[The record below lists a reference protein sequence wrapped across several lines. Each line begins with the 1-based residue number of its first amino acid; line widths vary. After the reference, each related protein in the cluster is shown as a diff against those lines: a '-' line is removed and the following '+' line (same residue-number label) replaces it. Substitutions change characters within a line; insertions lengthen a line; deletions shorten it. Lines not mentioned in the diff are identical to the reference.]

1 MSGALYDPPIRNPL
15 VNQEFEVPVKIV
27 QTVNAFSKTTQLG
40 DVFRA

>member
-15 VNQEFEVPVKIV
+15 VHQQFEVPVKIV